1 MPFRSLNLNN
11 TPAKIVSFGII
22 FLYLMLPM
30 YIFTHMMSMSK
41 THTSSVPD
49 CPFMTDQSSFCP
61 IEFFAHLDILQKN
74 LLHTPLAFK
83 IILGLFMSLVFFILT
98 YASPPLVG
106 LLVYLKQRKHI
117 VISNLHQMLFSQGI
131 LNSKAY

>member
-1 MPFRSLNLNN
+1 MKFRGLNLNS
-11 TPAKIVSFGII
+11 TRTKIIGLGVI

-30 YIFTHMMSMSK
+30 YIFNHMMSMGEV
-41 THTSSVPD
+41 HTSSVPD

-83 IILGLFMSLVFFILT
+83 IILTLFMGLLFFILT
-98 YASPPLVG
+98 YTSPPLVG
-106 LLVYLKQRKHI
+106 LLAYFKQRKHKI
-117 VISNLHQMLFSQGI
+117 ISDLYQMLFSQGI